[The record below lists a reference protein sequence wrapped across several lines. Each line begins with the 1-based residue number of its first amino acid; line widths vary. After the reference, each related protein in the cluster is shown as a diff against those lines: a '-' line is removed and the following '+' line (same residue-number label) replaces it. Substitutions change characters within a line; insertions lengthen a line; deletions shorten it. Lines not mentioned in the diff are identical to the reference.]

1 MKESAGKVFL
11 MTFLAALQGCVTCFA
26 GVPVPNVKL
35 TLITVSSDTTYINPG
50 ESGSESYTVPLR
62 VEFSSSL
69 TSDDGREYVLF
80 PEWQVLRTY
89 TDGETPRSENYLKRQ
104 ESNTEYEFTDWGN
117 FQVSFSWSYRDRDSL
132 NTVPGYDIAPMS
144 FVIDDSEVKL
154 FNAFSPNDD
163 GINDDYRIYVR
174 SIARLEIAIFNR
186 WGQVIKS
193 ISGKTEDILTPE
205 DEATRDADGGYLI
218 NCWDG
223 KHNGKV
229 VSDGVY
235 FINVKA
241 VGAGGKVYER
251 KADINVLTGTG
262 IRR

>member
-1 MKESAGKVFL
+1 
-11 MTFLAALQGCVTCFA
+11 MTFLAVLLRSITCFS
-26 GVPVPNVKL
+26 GIPVPDVKL
-35 TLITVSSDTTYINPG
+35 ALISVSNDTTYLSPG
-50 ESGSESYTVPLR
+50 ESGSESFTVPLR
-62 VEFSSSL
+62 VEFSSKL
-69 TSDDGREYVLF
+69 ISDDGKEYVLF
-80 PEWQVLRTY
+80 PEWQVIRSY
-89 TDGETPRSENYLKRQ
+89 TDGETQKSESYLKRQ
-104 ESNTEYEFTDWGN
+104 ESNTEFEFTDWGN
-117 FQVSFSWSYRDRDSL
+117 FQVSFSWSYRDKDSV
-132 NTVPGYDIAPMS
+132 NTISGYEISPMS

-163 GINDDYRIYVR
+163 GINDEYRIYVR
-174 SIARLEIAIFNR
+174 SIVRLEIAIFNR

-262 IRR
+262 ILL

>member
-1 MKESAGKVFL
+1 MKDLTGRKIL
-11 MTFLAALQGCVTCFA
+11 MIFIPALIGCLTCFS
-26 GVPVPNVKL
+26 GVPVPSVKL
-35 TLITVSSDTTYINPG
+35 TLITVSNDTTYINPG
-50 ESGSESYTVPLR
+50 ESGSESYTVPLK
-62 VEFSSSL
+62 VEFSSSIV
-69 TSDDGREYVLF
+69 SDDGKEYVLF

-89 TDGETPRSENYLKRQ
+89 TDGETSKSENYLKRQ
-104 ESNTEYEFTDWGN
+104 ESNTDFEFTDWGN
-117 FQVSFSWSYRDRDSL
+117 FQVSFSWSYRDKDSL
-132 NTVPGYDIAPMS
+132 NTIPGYEIAPMS

-154 FNAFSPNDD
+154 FNAFSPNED

-186 WGQVIKS
+186 WGQLIKS
-193 ISGKTEDILTPE
+193 ISGKTEDILTAE

-251 KADINVLTGTG
+251 RADINVLTGTG
-262 IRR
+262 IRM